1 MKLSSLLNLVA
12 ELPGNTTYKYVRGTD
27 TCKFINVDVPGQRI
41 FSETSTGES
50 KSWAPSYLEDLAPK
64 IKENVPFNLSGLLN
78 NKGSY
83 RPILE
88 TIIAHTREFYT
99 VKKGTA
105 TFLVWIPTKPK
116 TNLELEEIR
125 ESDIPEPL
133 PENNHMPIVDKRK
146 LEQEMKNGFIAYFS
160 NYLRMSTGKC
170 DESKIKQYFDLYS
183 RFVESPI
190 RNKFPNFTS
199 IFAIDNEIEL
209 NDFLKDVSLELPNL
223 SILSLDKYPQAKE
236 DQTLYYEPWTMIR
249 HYKGFLGLLKSL
261 NQIAISLNPN
271 RKIFLE
277 KDMPDV
283 KRDLSYL
290 SAIRTKPF
298 LLLAG
303 ISGTGKSRIVRKM
316 AQATVPKDLQVAF
329 DGKNR
334 TTDEFK
340 EERWTLQRPA
350 NFELIQVKPNWHN
363 SMDVVGYLSNIPA
376 PHYVFTPFINFIV
389 RAMCHPDVPFF
400 LCLDEMNLA
409 PVEEYFAEFLSAIE
423 SRAMDKDGNYITDP
437 IIPPFHNFGEVKDQ
451 AGNKTNVG
459 EDMLNI
465 VQEIIKQE
473 GVSDERR
480 GKVRNHLEK
489 RGVTL
494 PKNLIIVGTVNMDET
509 TFSFSRKVLDRAM
522 SMEMNQVDYSSF
534 LFDTTDDD
542 IKAIAKAYDV
552 DADSTGD
559 DNQLNRLLVDRHIE
573 AKEVVA
579 DLGGADEDSDARFV
593 IDYLETINKLLD
605 GTPFKLGYRAA
616 NEALIY
622 LKSSMDFGNDDR
634 AEAMDKFTLMKI
646 LSRIEG
652 DESKLRLNRE
662 DSDRLAE
669 FGVDYDRISQE
680 RGGATLLSAMKE
692 IILNKLR
699 VKETANLQDNIEDA
713 EIEGEE
719 TAAPLKKEESAP
731 LESIKKL
738 DSMIAQLDR
747 DHFVT
752 YWS

>member
-1 MKLSSLLNLVA
+1 MDNKESFEIFMQNCTSSSKS
-12 ELPGNTTYKYVRGTD
+12 TSKYIGALKKV
-27 TCKFINVDVPGQRI
+27 
-41 FSETSTGES
+41 SETLYRITGTKKDIWDINDYEEANRLKTLLFADAEFIKYNNDRGNNMYSSAYEWYMRFLQAKTLFSSVSFLS
-50 KSWAPSYLEDLAPK
+50 KS
-64 IKENVPFNLSGLLN
+64 
-78 NKGSY
+78 
-83 RPILE
+83 
-88 TIIAHTREFYT
+88 
-99 VKKGTA
+99 KKA
-105 TFLVWIPTKPK
+105 DK
-116 TNLELEEIR
+116 TE
-125 ESDIPEPL
+125 
-133 PENNHMPIVDKRK
+133 
-146 LEQEMKNGFIAYFS
+146 
-160 NYLRMSTGKC
+160 
-170 DESKIKQYFDLYS
+170 
-183 RFVESPI
+183 
-190 RNKFPNFTS
+190 
-199 IFAIDNEIEL
+199 
-209 NDFLKDVSLELPNL
+209 
-223 SILSLDKYPQAKE
+223 
-236 DQTLYYEPWTMIR
+236 
-249 HYKGFLGLLKSL
+249 
-261 NQIAISLNPN
+261 ISLTPYISNQTM
-271 RKIFLE
+271 
-277 KDMPDV
+277 D
-283 KRDLSYL
+283 YL
-290 SAIRTKPF
+290 AAVRTKPF

-334 TTDEFK
+334 NTEDFK

-389 RAMCHPDVPFF
+389 RAMCHPEVPFF

-534 LFDTTDDD
+534 LCDTTDDD

-579 DLGGADEDSDARFV
+579 DLGGAAEDSDARFV

-622 LKSSMDFGNDDR
+622 MKSSMDFGNDDR
-634 AEAMDKFTLMKI
+634 AAAMDRFTLMKI

-692 IILNKLR
+692 IILDKLR
-699 VKETANLQDNIEDA
+699 VTEPKNLQDNIEDA

-747 DHFVT
+747 DHFVN

>member
-1 MKLSSLLNLVA
+1 MIRIFRFKKNDLNPSGGKQIEFSISDVKDFFKFTSNEVTIDFKFQSLMPNNPLNGYKFKSTFKLSPSRGDYKCYGNLDQ
-12 ELPGNTTYKYVRGTD
+12 T
-27 TCKFINVDVPGQRI
+27 
-41 FSETSTGES
+41 
-50 KSWAPSYLEDLAPK
+50 
-64 IKENVPFNLSGLLN
+64 
-78 NKGSY
+78 
-83 RPILE
+83 
-88 TIIAHTREFYT
+88 
-99 VKKGTA
+99 
-105 TFLVWIPTKPK
+105 
-116 TNLELEEIR
+116 
-125 ESDIPEPL
+125 
-133 PENNHMPIVDKRK
+133 
-146 LEQEMKNGFIAYFS
+146 
-160 NYLRMSTGKC
+160 
-170 DESKIKQYFDLYS
+170 
-183 RFVESPI
+183 
-190 RNKFPNFTS
+190 PN
-199 IFAIDNEIEL
+199 
-209 NDFLKDVSLELPNL
+209 LKD
-223 SILSLDKYPQAKE
+223 
-236 DQTLYYEPWTMIR
+236 
-249 HYKGFLGLLKSL
+249 F
-261 NQIAISLNPN
+261 
-271 RKIFLE
+271 FLE
-277 KDMPDV
+277 KLHLTIEENLKDSYALKKVSDTSYIITYIPSEIQFSEVANFLYTQNTSTSKESEGSKEEMSIDF
-283 KRDLSYL
+283 KALSL
-290 SAIRTKPF
+290 SKNSNIPTLAAMRTKPF

-334 TTDEFK
+334 NTEDFK

-389 RAMCHPDVPFF
+389 RAMCHPEVPFF

-509 TFSFSRKVLDRAM
+509 TFSFSRKVLDRAI

-579 DLGGADEDSDARFV
+579 DLGGAYEDSDARFV

-652 DESKLRLNRE
+652 DESKLRLTRE
-662 DSDRLAE
+662 DSDRLE
-669 FGVDYDRISQE
+669 GCGVDYDRISQE

>member
-1 MKLSSLLNLVA
+1 MELYSLLNLVA
-12 ELPGNTTYKYVRGTD
+12 ELPENTTYKYVRGTD

-105 TFLVWIPTKPK
+105 TLLVWIPSKPK
-116 TNLELEEIR
+116 LHLQLEEIPKEEIPVPVLTSDEEEVLSTPELVDKFR
-125 ESDIPEPL
+125 ESFIRYWK
-133 PENNHMPIVDKRK
+133 IVDQHGAQFEVYVQTFESVMNKILANLDMGLSTIFEITDFRQYCRI
-146 LEQEMKNGFIAYFS
+146 LDRIIQKNPSMGFIKDDKGPNGLEY
-160 NYLRMSTGKC
+160 RVWSTN
-170 DESKIKQYFDLYS
+170 
-183 RFVESPI
+183 RH
-190 RNKFPNFTS
+190 
-199 IFAIDNEIEL
+199 
-209 NDFLKDVSLELPNL
+209 LKDYLEIL
-223 SILSLDKYPQAKE
+223 SISKFLSQPKKADKTE
-236 DQTLYYEPWTMIR
+236 I
-249 HYKGFLGLLKSL
+249 S
-261 NQIAISLNPN
+261 QITAMSNHKN
-271 RKIFLE
+271 
-277 KDMPDV
+277 
-283 KRDLSYL
+283 SYL
-290 SAIRTKPF
+290 AALRTKPF

-303 ISGTGKSRIVRKM
+303 ISGTGKSRIVRKL
-316 AQATVPKDLQVAF
+316 AQATVPKDLQTSF

-363 SMDVVGYLSNIPA
+363 SMDVVGYLSNIPS

-389 RAMCHPDVPFF
+389 RAMCHPEVPFF

-423 SRAMDKDGNYITDP
+423 SRAKDKDGNYTTDP
-437 IIPPFHNFGEVKDQ
+437 IIPPFKTYGDVKDE
-451 AGNKTNVG
+451 KDKKSNVG

-465 VQEIIKQE
+465 VSSIIKNE
-473 GVSDERR
+473 MISDE
-480 GKVRNHLEK
+480 KRNEIWLHLEDK
-489 RGVTL
+489 GVTL

-522 SMEMNQVDYSSF
+522 SIEMNNVDYSSF

-542 IKAIAKAYDV
+542 IKAIAKVYEV
-552 DADSTGD
+552 DTDSTGD
-559 DNQLNRLLVDRHIE
+559 NNQLNQLLVDRHIE
-573 AKEVVA
+573 AKEVVE
-579 DLGGADEDSDARFV
+579 DLGGAADGSDARFV

-622 LKSSMDFGNDDR
+622 LKSSMDFGNLDR
-634 AEAMDKFTLMKI
+634 NGAMDKFTLMKI

-652 DESKLRLNRE
+652 DESKLRLTKE
-662 DSDRLAE
+662 DSVRLDGC
-669 FGVDYDRISQE
+669 GVDYGKISQE
-680 RGGATLLSAMKE
+680 RGGATVLSAMKE
-692 IILNKLR
+692 IILNKLG
-699 VKETANLQDNIEDA
+699 VKEAENLEDNIEDA

-719 TAAPLKKEESAP
+719 TTAPAKKEELAS